1 MPGGIATATPVGTIA
16 RSPGAS
22 ENASTHA
29 RSNAASPAR
38 VRAGARAAGCRSWT
52 SMPR

>member
-29 RSNAASPAR
+29 RSYAGVAG
-38 VRAGARAAGCRSWT
+38 AGARGW
-52 SMPR
+52 PRGGVEQLDLR